1 MWRCEEVHSC
11 CSHLDQRV
19 GDLVVDLS
27 CVCRGVVA
35 SEEKCSDG
43 TLLCLLPV
51 KHEGDG
57 LPGAPV
63 LFAGWAEEGHLVV
76 DLVNVKNVFGLF
88 LGEEITIVRP
98 TSVTWPP
105 WSLGCWGVWTSPP
118 PGSSWTPACS
128 SRLSSSWLWSRHC
141 LESQK

>member
-1 MWRCEEVHSC
+1 MKVHSC

-63 LFAGWAEEGHLVV
+63 LFAGGAEEGHLVV

-98 TSVTWPP
+98 TSVTCHLDLSDVEGSGPHHHLDP
-105 WSLGCWGVWTSPP
+105 LGLRLAPVDSHRLDSGAVTAWRVR
-118 PGSSWTPACS
+118 SS
-128 SRLSSSWLWSRHC
+128 
-141 LESQK
+141 Q

>member
-1 MWRCEEVHSC
+1 MLY
-11 CSHLDQRV
+11 HLDQRV

-98 TSVTWPP
+98 IPVTWPP
-105 WSLGCWGVWTSPP
+105 
-118 PGSSWTPACS
+118 
-128 SRLSSSWLWSRHC
+128 
-141 LESQK
+141 